1 MVGGDVR
8 ECWVLVARQVCIQYL
23 LQLLTLVGDL
33 RGDGG
38 EGTFLLVDH

>member
-1 MVGGDVR
+1 MR
-8 ECWVLVARQVCIQYL
+8 ECWVLVASQVCIQYL
-23 LQLLTLVGDL
+23 LQLFSLVVDL